1 MSHNDTV
8 VKDKDGKNMEKN
20 GVTKAKS
27 ALSLAKK
34 EAKKAAKK
42 AKKAAK
48 KAEKRERKDI
58 KAAYT
63 KALRKQSPDKMIAVL
78 AIILTA
84 APVIVQLIIDKK
96 DNMT

>member
-1 MSHNDTV
+1 
-8 VKDKDGKNMEKN
+8 MEKN

-27 ALSLAKK
+27 AVSITKK
-34 EAKKAAKK
+34 ELKKAAKK

-63 KALRKQSPDKMIAVL
+63 KALRKQSPDKMIAIL
-78 AIILTA
+78 AIILA
-84 APVIVQLIIDKK
+84 SAPVVLQLIVDKK
-96 DNMT
+96 DAK